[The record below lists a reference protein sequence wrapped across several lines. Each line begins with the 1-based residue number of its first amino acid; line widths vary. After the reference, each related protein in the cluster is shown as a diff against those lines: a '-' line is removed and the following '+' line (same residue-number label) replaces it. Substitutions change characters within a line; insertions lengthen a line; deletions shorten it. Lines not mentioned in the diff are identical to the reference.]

1 MADLPTALS
10 KHRRRVVAM
19 NSDIAIHVEGLWK
32 RYGPGTGPVW
42 RRLVAT
48 ASSWVTANRE
58 AVGDDSGPWAL
69 RDISFEV
76 KRGETLGIVGRN
88 GAGKSTLLKLLAGVT
103 QPSRGHVAVSG
114 QVFPMIELNAGIHY
128 ELTGRENVFLL
139 GAIMGL
145 PRRDVQTILPDIE
158 EFVELGEWFDRPAR
172 TYSSGMLARLG
183 FGVATSIRSDI
194 LLIDETFSV
203 GDLKF
208 QNKSLARVKEMRE
221 SGATIVLVSHNLDVL
236 QHVARR
242 GIVLDQ
248 GKIVMQGSIAQ
259 GLSHYERSVF
269 SSEQLRL
276 EAKSQRRATNELL
289 TISRAHIYGEGGRVL
304 TEVAAGEG
312 FGLEIEFRV
321 HRPVERPVWSIGI
334 LNSAGVVCAWNVS
347 VEDGFSCQRIEG
359 GYRLRLWYQENR
371 LVPGAYE
378 CNFALRDGSSYETID
393 RVASIASFF
402 ISKPGR
408 ARGVVLMS
416 PTWELSEHPPDSK
429 MNGRERGSSLKKLDD
444 EPFRRANPTVLP

>member
-1 MADLPTALS
+1 MD
-10 KHRRRVVAM
+10 
-19 NSDIAIHVEGLWK
+19 SDIAIRVEGLWK
-32 RYGPGTGPVW
+32 RYGPRVGPAW
-42 RRLVAT
+42 RRMVDTVSSWAT
-48 ASSWVTANRE
+48 ADPG
-58 AVGDDSGPWAL
+58 AVSDDDGPWAL
-69 RDISFEV
+69 RDVSFEV

-103 QPSRGHVAVSG
+103 QPTRGRVVVSG

-128 ELTGRENVFLL
+128 ELSGRENVFLL

-145 PRRDVQTILPDIE
+145 SRCDVQAILPDIE

-208 QNKSLARVKEMRE
+208 QNKSLARVKDMRE

-236 QHVARR
+236 QYVARH

-248 GKIVMQGSIAQ
+248 GKIVMQGSIAA

-276 EAKSQRRATNELL
+276 EAKAQRPAPNELL
-289 TISRAHIYGEGGRVL
+289 TINRSYIYGNGGRVL

-312 FGLEIEFRV
+312 FGLEIDFRV

-347 VEDGFSCQRIEG
+347 EEDGFSCQRIEG

-378 CNFALRDGSSYETID
+378 CNFALRDGASYETID
-393 RVASIASFF
+393 RVASVASFF

-408 ARGVVLMS
+408 ARGVVSMS
-416 PTWELSEHPPDSK
+416 PKWELSEHSTDSK
-429 MNGRERGSSLKKLDD
+429 MNGRERGRSMKKLDD
-444 EPFRRANPTVLP
+444 EPLRRANPTVIP